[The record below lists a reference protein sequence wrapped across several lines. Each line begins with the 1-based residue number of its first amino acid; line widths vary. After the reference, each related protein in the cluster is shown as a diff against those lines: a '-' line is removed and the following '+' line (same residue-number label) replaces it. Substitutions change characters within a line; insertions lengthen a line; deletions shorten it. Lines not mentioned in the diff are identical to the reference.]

1 MRKQRVNY
9 INHISIQQADKYFN
23 KILPKM
29 MIQIKIIML
38 ILVIHN
44 SRKIQLQIIHIKDK
58 GKNQKLVLSIIIII
72 KVIKDEIYLYF
83 I

>member
-1 MRKQRVNY
+1 MRKQRANY
-9 INHISIQQADKYFN
+9 SDHISIQQADKYFN

-44 SRKIQLQIIHIKDK
+44 TRKIQL
-58 GKNQKLVLSIIIII
+58 
-72 KVIKDEIYLYF
+72 
-83 I
+83 